1 MRWILVECTVIH
13 PTHAPADSYIA
24 RFYACVTQKRGK
36 NKALVAAASMMLRV
50 IFYLLKEKR
59 KWKS

>member
-1 MRWILVECTVIH
+1 MIH
-13 PTHAPADSYIA
+13 FAHASADSYIA
-24 RFYACVTQKRGK
+24 RFYACVAQKRSK

>member
-1 MRWILVECTVIH
+1 MIH
-13 PTHAPADSYIA
+13 LAHAPADSYIA
-24 RFYACVTQKRGK
+24 RFYACAAQKRGK